1 MDQKTEEF
9 LRREAVLKARS
20 AALGT
25 LVLILISAFQT
36 FIVYDGPR
44 AGLAIVSLG
53 IFFCLGRLA
62 LVRRVKR
69 RFGTAG
75 CTDPRCFSALMT
87 LTRLSAL
94 TFSVWIAFLHYSF
107 GSDHPTFFL
116 SLILL
121 SGLASSATATL
132 ATHPRIFAQYA
143 ALLFVAWLPV
153 GLLRHFEVEFLLLAF
168 VSVAF
173 ISFLFTTVKTLHAAL
188 VTQSTEVSEARQQA
202 DLVESYLR
210 AFPGHVSVLD
220 KDLNYVFVSQDLKS
234 NWGSEPIR
242 KKLGWKNADSDFAI
256 RVKNFARGS
265 EPKVQFETVI
275 DDFQGSGAKHFQIYL
290 SRIAE
295 RNEILCLAVNIDER
309 VALEAER
316 QRDRVRLES
325 SSRLASLGEMAAG
338 LAHEINNPL
347 AIIDGNLELLRKWRN
362 DEQKFTIKLSN
373 VKSAVDRIA
382 KIVRAMRVF
391 ARKEDRDVPELL
403 SVDSVVESVVALAQE
418 RIKKRGI
425 ELGTSLN
432 ATSVVSLQEVAL
444 GQILINLLNNAVD
457 AVEHASHKKI
467 EVVTRESNDLIEIFV
482 SDSGPGITTSLREK
496 IMEPFFTTKAV
507 GKGTGLGLSV
517 SLRLAEA
524 MGGVLELQE
533 DTPQTCFAI
542 KIPRRAA

>member
-1 MDQKTEEF
+1 MEF

-36 FIVYDGPR
+36 FVVYDGPR
-44 AGLAIVSLG
+44 LGLAIVGLG
-53 IFFCLGRLA
+53 ISFCLARLA
-62 LVRRVKR
+62 LVRRVKQ

-75 CTDPRCFSALMT
+75 CTDPRCFGALMI

-94 TFSVWIAFLHYSF
+94 TFSVWIAFLHHSF

-153 GLLRHFEVEFLLLAF
+153 GLIHHFEVEFLLLAF

-188 VTQSTEVSEARQQA
+188 VTQSNEVSEARQQA

-256 RVKNFARGS
+256 KVKNFARGS
-265 EPKVQFETVI
+265 ESKVQFETII
-275 DDFQGSGAKHFQIYL
+275 DDLQGSAAKHFQIYL

-338 LAHEINNPL
+338 LAHEVNNPL

-362 DEQKFTIKLSN
+362 DEQKFAIKLSN

-432 ATSVVSLQEVAL
+432 ATSVISLQEVAL

-457 AVEHASHKKI
+457 AVENVNHKKI
-467 EVVTRESNDLIEIFV
+467 EVVTRESNDLVEILV
-482 SDSGPGITTSLREK
+482 SDSGPGINSTLREK

-524 MGGVLELQE
+524 MGGALELQE
-533 DTPQTCFAI
+533 GVPQTCFAI